1 MAAIAAPALL
11 MLATPLLAQANE
23 RHQSLVKLLSDRQC
37 AGCNLQDADLVHA
50 DLRGANLR
58 NAQLQRANLSQ
69 ARLDGANLQG
79 ANLSFTSLQGA
90 YLQGANLLGATL
102 EGTDLRQ
109 ADLSGTALSPGAL
122 SRSHWGQAKGIN
134 HQSLSYSEVHNAGV
148 DAAQAGRFTDAERLF
163 GEAIRLQP
171 NAPVSW
177 IARGLSRVKL
187 GKSEDA
193 SRDLSYSASL
203 LLSQGDQTQ
212 ATMITQIAE
221 KTAESSQESKASG
234 NGMGS
239 ALVAGAAGLAQ
250 LLLPLAAKAFMPLP

>member
-122 SRSHWGQAKGIN
+122 SRSHWGQAKGISPT
-134 HQSLSYSEVHNAGV
+134 SLSYVELHNAGATSAQQGRYPEAEAFFSAAIGRNPEAAISWLARGISRGQQGKKEL
-148 DAAQAGRFTDAERLF
+148 AAQDLAYASQLYGAMGDHALAKELDA
-163 GEAIRLQP
+163 
-171 NAPVSW
+171 
-177 IARGLSRVKL
+177 
-187 GKSEDA
+187 
-193 SRDLSYSASL
+193 
-203 LLSQGDQTQ
+203 T
-212 ATMITQIAE
+212 
-221 KTAESSQESKASG
+221 SKALTTNPKKAKGGSG
-234 NGMGS
+234 AGS
-239 ALVAGAAGLAQ
+239 AFLSGAASALSALA
-250 LLLPLAAKAFMPLP
+250 PLALKILMPMGL